1 MDGLLPYRCGGIQ
14 QRRLRPGG
22 IRAGLGPIVWHDLR
36 HTYRKL
42 LDETGA
48 PISVQQ
54 ALMRHADIGTTMN
67 VYGDSVAESQR
78 KANSKVVSLLL
89 SKKTV

>member
-1 MDGLLPYRCGGIQ
+1 
-14 QRRLRPGG
+14 
-22 IRAGLGPIVWHDLR
+22 
-36 HTYRKL
+36 L

-54 ALMRHADIGTTMN
+54 ALMRHADIGTPMN
-67 VYGDSVAESQR
+67 VYGDSVVESQR

-89 SKKTV
+89 SKTTV

>member
-1 MDGLLPYRCGGIQ
+1 M
-14 QRRLRPGG
+14 
-22 IRAGLGPIVWHDLR
+22 LGNSAAASPTWRNKGWTGSNRVARFASHLA
-36 HTYRKL
+36 TYRTL

>member
-1 MDGLLPYRCGGIQ
+1 M
-14 QRRLRPGG
+14 
-22 IRAGLGPIVWHDLR
+22 WHDLR
-36 HTYRKL
+36 HTYRTL

>member
-1 MDGLLPYRCGGIQ
+1 MPNRNAVVLLSGGLDSTTTLAIAKEQCFKPY
-14 QRRLRPGG
+14 
-22 IRAGLGPIVWHDLR
+22 
-36 HTYRKL
+36 
-42 LDETGA
+42 
-48 PISVQQ
+48 
-54 ALMRHADIGTTMN
+54 ALIGTTMN

>member
-1 MDGLLPYRCGGIQ
+1 MDYYLIDAGEFSSGIS
-14 QRRLRPGG
+14 
-22 IRAGLGPIVWHDLR
+22 DLEE
-36 HTYRKL
+36 Y
-42 LDETGA
+42 GA